1 MNFVHGNNNDIIK
14 KSKSLFVGEDQ
25 NNNTGGTLFMTAEKE
40 VTFTSKS
47 INLAASSLAVSGDS
61 GTIGGE
67 EIVMYGKTAHIP
79 RINST
84 EMTSTTVR
92 GD

>member
-61 GTIGGE
+61 
-67 EIVMYGKTAHIP
+67 
-79 RINST
+79 
-84 EMTSTTVR
+84 
-92 GD
+92 